1 MSQARV
7 RAVRKAM
14 QVLDYTPPPL
24 SNRRGPKSRQMA
36 AKSIGV
42 WFVGAQQTPSMNWFQ
57 DQVIQMRPSMTHCRI
72 NISMFYSETNLDI
85 PKPVRQREVDGVIIQ
100 GMEPAP
106 QCWQVLNQMPTVWF
120 MTRRS
125 TDYPGDYV
133 EPDNVSNGQIAADY
147 LVSKGHKRL
156 AVINTDPNYSAI
168 AIRTES
174 FVNRGRKHNLETEVI
189 NGDPKDTPAF
199 LDAHPRAGEV
209 NKLVNRWAHMDPR
222 PTGVYLPADHFCGS
236 LLRAAQHHH
245 LCPKRDFDLIL
256 GNISPMIY
264 PNLSHQPDAIDI
276 NLPTL
281 VKKVVD
287 HLIWRIDNFDLPG
300 RVGISVTPSL
310 LKAPVV
316 PREPITP
323 RTNGRQTPST
333 SAPCRER

>member
-1 MSQARV
+1 
-7 RAVRKAM
+7 M

-42 WFVGAQQTPSMNWFQ
+42 WFVGAQQAPSMNWFQ
-57 DQVIQMRPSMTHCRI
+57 DQVIQMRPSMTRCRV

-85 PKPVRQREVDGVIIQ
+85 PKQIRQREVDGVIIQ

-106 QCWQVLNQMPTVWF
+106 QCWTVLNQMPAVWF

-133 EPDNVSNGQIAADY
+133 EPDNTANGQIAADY
-147 LVSKGHKRL
+147 LASKGHKRL

-168 AIRTES
+168 ALRTES
-174 FVNRGRKHNLETEVI
+174 FIEWGRRHHLKTEVI
-189 NGDPKDTPAF
+189 NGKPKDKPAF
-199 LDAHPRAGEV
+199 LDAHPREDDV
-209 NKLVNRWAHMDPR
+209 IMLVKRWVEMEPR
-222 PTGVYLPADHFCGS
+222 PTGIYLPADHFCGS
-236 LLRAAQHHH
+236 FLRAARHHGLH
-245 LCPKRDFDLIL
+245 PERDFDLIL

-264 PNLSHQPDAIDI
+264 PNLSHQPAAIDI

-300 RVGISVTPSL
+300 RVGISVTPNL
-310 LKAPVV
+310 CTAPVV
-316 PREPITP
+316 PREPTVS
-323 RTNGRQTPST
+323 RTYGHQVPPAV
-333 SAPCRER
+333 APVRDR